1 MWCLLE
7 GTSSNGNGWFVCVV
21 LSMPMIMCVYIY
33 VCIVIVFVRKT
44 RGAHLFWNSTPLGFF
59 NLFLKWTIFS
69 LYWIGYN
76 IASVLCFVGFFAG
89 EACEIL
95 TPRLG
100 VKPDP
105 PTLDGIILA
114 MGLPGK
120 SLHSFVFKPFSIY
133 CAAACYFAIWNPVCV
148 NKTALSFTFPS
159 SPFNFLLFSSLL
171 PNSLPVICLA

>member
-1 MWCLLE
+1 
-7 GTSSNGNGWFVCVV
+7 
-21 LSMPMIMCVYIY
+21 MPMIMCMYIY

-76 IASVLCFVGFFAG
+76 IAYVLCFVVFFAG
-89 EACEIL
+89 EACEMLTEACEIL

-120 SLHSFVFKPFSIY
+120 SL
-133 CAAACYFAIWNPVCV
+133 
-148 NKTALSFTFPS
+148 
-159 SPFNFLLFSSLL
+159 LLCF
-171 PNSLPVICLA
+171 